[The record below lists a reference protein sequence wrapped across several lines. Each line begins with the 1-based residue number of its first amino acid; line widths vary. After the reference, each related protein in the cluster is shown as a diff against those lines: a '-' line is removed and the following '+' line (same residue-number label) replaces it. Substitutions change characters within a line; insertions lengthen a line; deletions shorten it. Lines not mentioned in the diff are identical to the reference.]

1 MKQLLIKHKAII
13 LYVLFGGLTTLTNIL
28 SYLLFAHALNFG
40 VMPSTILAFI
50 ISVLFAYLTNR
61 KWVFE
66 SKAKG
71 KEILTELVKFFLC
84 RFATGI
90 FDFLC
95 MYVLVDLLQFN
106 DVIIKILSNVIVIIL
121 NFVAS
126 KLLVFNKK

>member
-1 MKQLLIKHKAII
+1 
-13 LYVLFGGLTTLTNIL
+13 
-28 SYLLFAHALNFG
+28 
-40 VMPSTILAFI
+40 MPSTILAFI